1 MWKWMGVIA
10 FDIANEKSREAQ
22 AAADRWRLM
31 HANDELRHGRAV
43 ASRCRGA
50 WRPAVLRRLSDASL
64 SIGEAACDA
73 ATRLDHRTA

>member
-1 MWKWMGVIA
+1 MWMWMGVIA

-22 AAADRWRLM
+22 AAADRWMLL
-31 HANDELRHGRAV
+31 HANDELAVVERRQSLPRRA
-43 ASRCRGA
+43 AA
-50 WRPAVLRRLSDASL
+50 ALLRRLSAASL